1 MSSKTMFCLF
11 YLLTAA
17 VCWAGEGK
25 TIDLHNYVFNRYQ
38 KGIREIVL
46 PDGKVRCRGITL
58 GKGVE
63 NLTIRGGKNTTL
75 ICTKLGPLFF
85 LNGCKNVTLKDFSV
99 DYDPLPFTQGTVTKI
114 DRKKNCIYFKL
125 HAGYPRLKAPYIIKH
140 HPLYFSGAT
149 REFKFGKNAVGLIKV
164 ERISDDEGAVHYN
177 NNKFEI
183 VPGDHIV
190 LNVRMDG
197 VFKVRGMT
205 DTLTYRNITLYSG
218 MAGIFARRV
227 KGLHTVDGMRAIR
240 GGQKPAGASEER
252 LLVLCGDGINY
263 AHGRVGAVIINNELS
278 YLGDDSVNLHGT
290 SFLVHKQEKET
301 NSFLCVVG
309 GTFDFASYKEL
320 ILPGDRI
327 RLLARNNYAV
337 TGENI
342 FRKME
347 MTDVKIGNLD
357 LKLLYPTNPPK
368 DYRVV
373 RFYVDGKNLPEPGMR
388 IDVPAINMPNF
399 VIRNNYFH
407 HHRARG
413 MRIMALNG
421 IIENNRIEQLEQQG
435 ISVGASYGLWT
446 EAGWV
451 ENIIIRNNLVDTVCL
466 GGAAFNQN
474 SYSPGAICTFSH
486 NDFGGGKHYS
496 FPACNKG
503 VVIENNRINNCALAG
518 IHLISSYGAVVRN
531 NVISNFD
538 REDAPLFGKRF
549 GIKYRKGAIGTDY
562 SEKAVVENNKIISGG
577 K

>member
-1 MSSKTMFCLF
+1 MDDKIVF
-11 YLLTAA
+11 Y
-17 VCWAGEGK
+17 
-25 TIDLHNYVFNRYQ
+25 N
-38 KGIREIVL
+38 L
-46 PDGKVRCRGITL
+46 PDFLDCVGEYWIDYESETLYVYEPFGDYSYTMNGTFMTFEENVNYINMIGLQFKGGYKENMINIMGDHFTFDGCRFGSFSSMYVIWADGVNNFRFENCEVYNFPGHGI
-58 GKGVE
+58 GVKS
-63 NLTIRGGKNTTL
+63 NA
-75 ICTKLGPLFF
+75 
-85 LNGCKNVTLKDFSV
+85 
-99 DYDPLPFTQGTVTKI
+99 
-114 DRKKNCIYFKL
+114 DR
-125 HAGYPRLKAPYIIKH
+125 
-140 HPLYFSGAT
+140 
-149 REFKFGKNAVGLIKV
+149 
-164 ERISDDEGAVHYN
+164 N
-177 NNKFEI
+177 NI
-183 VPGDHIV
+183 VP
-190 LNVRMDG
+190 
-197 VFKVRGMT
+197 
-205 DTLTYRNITLYSG
+205 
-218 MAGIFARRV
+218 AG
-227 KGLHTVDGMRAIR
+227 
-240 GGQKPAGASEER
+240 
-252 LLVLCGDGINY
+252 N
-263 AHGRVGAVIINNELS
+263 
-278 YLGDDSVNLHGT
+278 
-290 SFLVHKQEKET
+290 
-301 NSFLCVVG
+301 
-309 GTFDFASYKEL
+309 
-320 ILPGDRI
+320 
-327 RLLARNNYAV
+327 
-337 TGENI
+337 
-342 FRKME
+342 
-347 MTDVKIGNLD
+347 
-357 LKLLYPTNPPK
+357 
-368 DYRVV
+368 
-373 RFYVDGKNLPEPGMR
+373 
-388 IDVPAINMPNF
+388 